1 MVKELAYLSKWQNAL
16 AYLSKWQ
23 NALAYPSQ
31 MAVFQFVCSSL
42 FRGLKSDSRIQR
54 DLFVKF
60 CILNFDNLR
69 VECYFK
75 ITIFTPRI
83 LHNLLKFL
91 LDISVYIGLYFIDKM
106 LKL

>member
-42 FRGLKSDSRIQR
+42 FRGLKSDRRIQR

-60 CILNFDNLR
+60 CIVSLHVSNTSNFKSLANTL
-69 VECYFK
+69 CSHTIQSQK
-75 ITIFTPRI
+75 I
-83 LHNLLKFL
+83 KAFL
-91 LDISVYIGLYFIDKM
+91 L
-106 LKL
+106 

>member
-1 MVKELAYLSKWQNAL
+1 MVKEL

-83 LHNLLKFL
+83 LHNLSFGDYNLY
-91 LDISVYIGLYFIDKM
+91 VYMCPILPT
-106 LKL
+106 LNV